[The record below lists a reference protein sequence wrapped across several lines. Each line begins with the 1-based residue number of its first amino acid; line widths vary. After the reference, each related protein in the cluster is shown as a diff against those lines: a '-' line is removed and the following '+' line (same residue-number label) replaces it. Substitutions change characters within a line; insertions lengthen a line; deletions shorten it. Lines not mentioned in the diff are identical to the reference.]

1 MILNNKFDKL
11 ILLIVFVLS
20 FFACSNNSNSE
31 QETGEE
37 TTEVYEC
44 SVSEYK
50 ALHKLL
56 FNKNENKI
64 YTIRITDKNPIDLF
78 SIYNGDIL
86 NIILDLSCC
95 TELKELSKF
104 PKERYIKKII
114 LPNTIKNIQY
124 GVLNEYDA
132 QWLEAIEIDN
142 EYYKS
147 YDGIVFT
154 ADKKTIISYPASRF
168 ATYYEIPESVEKIAL
183 KAFYNTNIVTIKF
196 SKAVIIEQKSFNGDY
211 LKYGIFNGTAD
222 ECYVFLD
229 KLEDN
234 TIKQLDYTLADGSS
248 YKFTGTIKTDVEIY
262 ILHNNQYLN
271 NIDSLCLYY
280 YDSELDKNILIAE
293 FTDFSERLLVNTKLE
308 TGNYKFIITTKKDN
322 TETQIYQTQLEITPN
337 TTNIVFGN
345 DSSR

>member
-1 MILNNKFDKL
+1 MNLNYKFYKL
-11 ILLIVFVLS
+11 ILLIIFLLS
-20 FFACSNNSNSE
+20 FFSCSNNSNSE
-31 QETGEE
+31 QDSIKE

-44 SVSEYK
+44 SVSEYI

-56 FNKNENKI
+56 FNKNENKTYI
-64 YTIRITDKNPIDLF
+64 IRITDKNPIDLF
-78 SIYNGDIL
+78 SIYSGDVL
-86 NIILDLSCC
+86 NIILDLSYC
-95 TELKELSKF
+95 TELEELSVF
-104 PKERYIKKII
+104 PKERYIKKLI

-124 GVLNEYDA
+124 GVLNDYDS
-132 QWLEAIEIDN
+132 QWLESIEIDN
-142 EYYKS
+142 TYYKS

-168 ATYYEIPESVEKIAL
+168 ATSYEIPESVENIAL
-183 KAFYNTNIVTIKF
+183 KAFYYTNIVTIKF
-196 SKAVIIEQKSFNGDY
+196 PKTVNIEQKSFNSEY

-222 ECYVFLD
+222 ECYAFLD
-229 KLEDN
+229 KVEDN
-234 TIKQLDYTLADGSS
+234 TIKLLDYTLADGSS

-262 ILHNNQYLN
+262 IMHNNQYLN

-293 FTDFSERLLVNTKLE
+293 FIDLSKRLSVNTKLE
-308 TGNYKFIITTKKDN
+308 TGNYKFIITAKTDN
-322 TETQIYQTQLEITPN
+322 TETQIYQTQIEVTPN